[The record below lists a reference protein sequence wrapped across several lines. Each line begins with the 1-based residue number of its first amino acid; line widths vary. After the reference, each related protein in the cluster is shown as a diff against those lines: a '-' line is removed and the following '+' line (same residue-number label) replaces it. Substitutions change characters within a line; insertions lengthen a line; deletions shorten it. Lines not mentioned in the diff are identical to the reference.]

1 MDKLNRVSYAVI
13 CKSLAGQIEC
23 GDDYLI
29 KEINDGTLFAVVDG
43 LGHGPE
49 AAFAAKKAIQQL
61 DASADQSIETQ
72 VRLCNEVL
80 YGTRGVVMTAMK
92 IDLQYK
98 LAYLA
103 IGNVI
108 GVIWKV
114 DHNGKLIKD
123 SIFMNNGTLGT
134 RALPLPSMVVKTIDL
149 SPGDTVI
156 LATDGLK
163 PQFESEPPKFDS
175 PARIAQHMFNTYR
188 NIHDDGLVLVV
199 TLL

>member
-1 MDKLNRVSYAVI
+1 MDKLNHVSYAVI
-13 CKSLAGQIEC
+13 CEALAGQIEC

-72 VRLCNEVL
+72 FRLCNEVL
-80 YGTRGVVMTAMK
+80 HGTRGVVMTAMK

-98 LAYLA
+98 LTYLA

-114 DHNGKLIKD
+114 AHNGKLVKG
-123 SIFMNNGTLGT
+123 SIFMNNGMLGT
-134 RALPLPSMVVKTIDL
+134 RALPSMLVKTIEL

-163 PQFESEPPKFDS
+163 PQFESESPKFDS

-188 NIHDDGLVLVV
+188 NIHDDGLMLVV
-199 TLL
+199 TIL